1 MTVVMS
7 EACGRQMD
15 GLNRRGN
22 PATVARRGKLMA
34 VEIKATPTAFDRGAP
49 QALFDLRSIILPQ
62 HRFYRLRAS
71 ARRQTLSGRDGAR
84 RRRRGSASHRGRE
97 LARFTEKIA
106 AGRGQLNRKRP
117 THR

>member
-1 MTVVMS
+1 
-7 EACGRQMD
+7 
-15 GLNRRGN
+15 
-22 PATVARRGKLMA
+22 MA

-49 QALFDLRSIILPQ
+49 QALFDLRSIILPPQ

-84 RRRRGSASHRGRE
+84 RRRRRSASHRGRQ

-106 AGRGQLNRKRP
+106 AGRG
-117 THR
+117 